1 MTVECIALYR
11 FSVYFEV
18 TEATTVHLVKLW
30 WLVIKTLLALDYEF
44 ISCAFAAGDS
54 DIKDTK
60 SENDKRRKE

>member
-11 FSVYFEV
+11 FSVYFEA

-60 SENDKRRKE
+60 SEKDKRRKE